1 MDKKITRGDIDFEP
15 KLKST
20 CLSKIKVDVAKIINA
35 SDLKQREGIYRE
47 TLIWLNSSKTED
59 DVNAFKECYEYVRK
73 HKKFKQHN
81 LPDLKKSNGK
91 NIETK
96 EQ

>member
-1 MDKKITRGDIDFEP
+1 M
-15 KLKST
+15 
-20 CLSKIKVDVAKIINA
+20 
-35 SDLKQREGIYRE
+35 
-47 TLIWLNSSKTED
+47 IWLNSSKTED